1 MKHQAPITAV
11 AAPARGRVRPFRSA
25 DGGRR
30 GRSRAEARPTGVLE
44 GSGVVGRVWVPA
56 FAGMTG
62 GRLVR
67 LKAHPTGVGAGPD
80 PRGWCAVAHPTG
92 RRGGAV
98 DSLGSPCISPPVP
111 EAIPGFFVG
120 VGGPCKGMPVGP
132 QGQRTTPFLAAPRGH
147 IEGDQ
152 R

>member
-67 LKAHPTGVGAGPD
+67 LKAHPTGVGVNPYL
-80 PRGWCAVAHPTG
+80 
-92 RRGGAV
+92 RRGALLHTLRGV
-98 DSLGSPCISPPVP
+98 EGVLLTPSVRPV
-111 EAIPGFFVG
+111 
-120 VGGPCKGMPVGP
+120 
-132 QGQRTTPFLAAPRGH
+132 
-147 IEGDQ
+147 
-152 R
+152 